1 MTPPPTHKPEPL
13 APETAGRLSEFA
25 KACKA
30 ATRVVSMYP
39 PSHPTIQA
47 ALSRITEAGRH
58 AVYDGPLPI
67 TVLPDALLVGG
78 RGFAKPDA
86 AAGELAGLLHQQ
98 LIGEMTLLGTLDND
112 EWHTF
117 LSLLAQSPEDARA
130 VGGVAQAWAASGN
143 KSIALKEIDYAEVL
157 RERAGSGESA
167 SWDRI
172 LATLGEERQEQGG
185 TEGGIEQGGM
195 AGMLEMAKDSARLAQ
210 FAERLQ
216 AHGRASGDDSVQ
228 QRKSLLELMHGLANY
243 AAERQPD
250 ELDSVLNK
258 MAGAAAQMSPDML
271 LTLITDPPPLQPPG
285 GGAAR
290 MDLGGEL
297 QARLTDE
304 MLTKFL
310 VENVVK
316 DRGASNRLA
325 AAFQTL
331 VPDPE
336 RQQSILAA
344 ATEQAAALFGKD
356 PQFESI
362 WSSSTEM
369 LTTYS
374 DSQFVSEDYARELTS
389 ARTQAIDVDK
399 IGDDPPIRIRAW
411 VATVSDEEVRA
422 LDQRLLLDLL
432 TIEVRQDAWAG
443 VLDLTVGS
451 IEQLV
456 LVGDLALAA
465 QLVDAVVNASNKAA
479 SPSAA
484 YAAAGVTR
492 LVEGSLVR
500 HLALFL
506 RQATDGEVGLAA
518 QICTTIG
525 PALVE
530 PLADALAA
538 EDNARTVRRLRDIL
552 IGFGTAA
559 RQYADELRASPNP
572 AVRRAAVDLLRALGG
587 EAALPDLRG
596 LLDDGEPQVQR
607 EALRA
612 IVQIGTSEAYTALEQ
627 ALKTGKPRTRE
638 AILQALG
645 SLRDERAA
653 PLFVYIL
660 THSGYTGQAEGDY
673 LSSIEALGRVANDER
688 SVATLKDIL
697 HRGEWYAPGRTARIR
712 SAAARALRGIGLPSA
727 ERALTEAA
735 ESGAGGVKRAA
746 KGALAEAPPMR
757 PPMRRAP

>member
-1 MTPPPTHKPEPL
+1 MATPSPKKLEPL
-13 APETAGRLSEFA
+13 SPDTAARLAEFA

-39 PSHPTIQA
+39 ASHPTILA
-47 ALSRITEAGRH
+47 ALSRITEAGRQ
-58 AVYDGPLPI
+58 AVANGPLAI
-67 TVLPDALLVGG
+67 TVLPDALLVEGC
-78 RGFAKPDA
+78 GFAKPESA
-86 AAGELAGLLHQQ
+86 ATELAALLHQQ
-98 LIGEMTLLGTLDND
+98 LIGELTLIGTLENT

-117 LSLLAQSPEDARA
+117 LTLLAKSPEDARA
-130 VGGVAQAWAASGN
+130 IGGITKAWEAAG
-143 KSIALKEIDYAEVL
+143 KHSIALKEIDYTEVL

-172 LATLGEERQEQGG
+172 LATMN
-185 TEGGIEQGGM
+185 EGGGSGGGGQTGM
-195 AGMLEMAKDSARLAQ
+195 AGMLEMAKDSERLAQ

-216 AHGRASGDDSVQ
+216 AHGRASGDGSIQ

-243 AAERQPD
+243 AAERQPAD
-250 ELDSVLNK
+250 LDSVLDK

-271 LTLITDPPPLQPPG
+271 LTLITDPPPLQPQGTSAP
-285 GGAAR
+285 R

-331 VPDPE
+331 VPDAE
-336 RQQSILAA
+336 RQRAILAA
-344 ATEQAAALFGKD
+344 AGEQAAALFGQD
-356 PQFESI
+356 PQFENV

-369 LTTYS
+369 LMSYS
-374 DSQFVSEDYARELTS
+374 DAEYVSDDYARELTS
-389 ARTQAIDVDK
+389 ARTMAVDVDT
-399 IGDDPPIRIRAW
+399 IGDDPPARIRAW
-411 VATVSDEEVRA
+411 VSTVSGEEVRA

-432 TIEVRQDAWAG
+432 TIEARPDAWAG
-443 VLDLTVGS
+443 VLDLAVHS

-465 QLVDAVVNASNKAA
+465 QLVDAVVGVSRQEA
-479 SPSAA
+479 SPFAQT
-484 YAAAGVTR
+484 AAGGITR
-492 LVEGSLVR
+492 LVDGSLVR
-500 HLALFL
+500 HLTLFL
-506 RQATDGEVGLAA
+506 RQATDTEVGLAT
-518 QICTTIG
+518 QICRTIG

-559 RQYADELRASPNP
+559 RQYADELRTSPNP

-596 LLDDGEPQVQR
+596 LLDDGDAQVQR

-612 IVQIGTSEAYTALEQ
+612 IVQIGTQEAYQALEQ
-627 ALKTGKPRTRE
+627 ALKSGKPHTRE
-638 AILQALG
+638 AIMQALG
-645 SLRDERAA
+645 SLRDERAS
-653 PLFVYIL
+653 PLFVHIL
-660 THSGYTGQAEGDY
+660 THTGHTGPLETVYVSA
-673 LSSIEALGRVANDER
+673 IESLGRIAADER
-688 SVATLKDIL
+688 SVSTLKDIL

-712 SAAARALRGIGLPSA
+712 AAAARALRGIGLPSA
-727 ERALTEAA
+727 ERVLTDAA
-735 ESGAGGVKRAA
+735 DTGSRGVKRVVKA
-746 KGALAEAPPMR
+746 ALAEPAPMR
-757 PPMRRAP
+757 APRRTQ

>member
-1 MTPPPTHKPEPL
+1 MASLSPRPPEPL
-13 APETAGRLSEFA
+13 QPDTATRLSEFA

-30 ATRVVSMYP
+30 ATRIVSMYP

-47 ALSRITEAGRH
+47 ALSRITAAGKQIL
-58 AVYDGPLPI
+58 ANGQVTI
-67 TVLPDALLVGG
+67 TVLPDSLLIDG
-78 RGFAKPDA
+78 RGFAKAEA
-86 AAGELAGLLHQQ
+86 AAGELAALLHLQ
-98 LIGEMTLLGTLDND
+98 LIGEFTLLDPLDND
-112 EWHTF
+112 QWHAF
-117 LSLLAQSPEDARA
+117 LTLLARSPEDARA
-130 VGGVAQAWAASGN
+130 AGGLAAAWTEFDNS
-143 KSIALKEIDYAEVL
+143 SIALKEIDYAEVL
-157 RERAGSGESA
+157 RERGGSGASA
-167 SWDRI
+167 SWNRI
-172 LATLGEERQEQGG
+172 FETLKESKEESGEDSESA
-185 TEGGIEQGGM
+185 GM
-195 AGMLEMAKDSARLAQ
+195 AGMLEMAKDADKLAE

-216 AHGRASGDDSVQ
+216 AHGRAIGDDSVQ

-243 AAERQPD
+243 AAERQPA
-250 ELDSVLNK
+250 ELDAILNR

-285 GGAAR
+285 TATPG

-331 VPDPE
+331 VPDPN
-336 RQQSILAA
+336 RQQDILAA
-344 ATEQAAALFGKD
+344 ATEQAQALFGQD
-356 PQFESI
+356 PQFESV
-362 WSSSTEM
+362 WTSSTKM

-374 DSQFVSEDYARELTS
+374 DSQFVSDDYARELSS
-389 ARTQAIDVDK
+389 ARTQATEVDK
-399 IGDDPPIRIRAW
+399 IGDDPPARIRAW
-411 VATVSDEEVRA
+411 VSSVSEEGVRA
-422 LDQRLLLDLL
+422 LDHRLLLDLL
-432 TIEVRQDAWAG
+432 KIEARTDAWAG
-443 VLDLTVGS
+443 VLDLTIS
-451 IEQLV
+451 FIEQLV

-465 QLVDAVVNASNKAA
+465 QLVDAVVAA
-479 SPSAA
+479 SKGTDATNAA
-484 YAAAGVTR
+484 YAEAGVTR
-492 LVEGSLVR
+492 LVEGALVR

-506 RQATDGEVGLAA
+506 RQATDAEVGLAT
-518 QICTTIG
+518 QICRTLG

-559 RQYADELRASPNP
+559 RQYANELRTSPNP

-612 IVQIGTSEAYTALEQ
+612 IVQIGTNEAYAALEQ
-627 ALKTGKPRTRE
+627 ALKSGKPHTRE

-653 PLFVYIL
+653 PLFVHLLTNTGHTGALEADYI
-660 THSGYTGQAEGDY
+660 SNVE
-673 LSSIEALGRVANDER
+673 SLGRVANDER
-688 SVATLKDIL
+688 SVSTLKDIL

-712 SAAARALRGIGLPSA
+712 AAAARALRTISLPSA
-727 ERALTEAA
+727 ERTLSEAA
-735 ESGAGGVKRAA
+735 EGGSGGVKRAA
-746 KGALAEAPPMR
+746 KAALSEPAPVR
-757 PPMRRAP
+757 SAARRAQS

>member
-1 MTPPPTHKPEPL
+1 MASPSATPSPEPL
-13 APETAGRLSEFA
+13 SPDTAGRLSEFA

-47 ALSRITEAGRH
+47 ALSRITEAGKN
-58 AVYDGPLPI
+58 AVHNGPLPI
-67 TVLPDALLVGG
+67 TVLPDGLLVGG
-78 RGFAKPDA
+78 RGFAKPDPA
-86 AAGELAGLLHQQ
+86 ATELAALLHLQ
-98 LIGEMTLLGTLDND
+98 LIGEVTLLNTLSPD
-112 EWHTF
+112 EWHAF
-117 LSLLAQSPEDARA
+117 LVLLAKSPEDARA
-130 VGGVAQAWAASGN
+130 IGGVAKAWDASGN
-143 KSIALKEIDYAEVL
+143 KAIALKEIDYAEVL

-172 LATLGEERQEQGG
+172 LATLSEEQDASGSLEP
-185 TEGGIEQGGM
+185 GM
-195 AGMLEMAKDSARLAQ
+195 AGMLEMAKDSERLAQ

-243 AAERQPD
+243 AAERQPE
-250 ELDSVLNK
+250 ELDAVLNR

-285 GGAAR
+285 TTAPR

-331 VPDPE
+331 VPDPD
-336 RQQSILAA
+336 RQQSIIAA
-344 ATEQAAALFGKD
+344 ATEQAAAMFGTD
-356 PQFESI
+356 PEFENV
-362 WSSSTEM
+362 WSSSTQM

-374 DSQFVSEDYARELTS
+374 DSQFVSDDYARELTS
-389 ARTQAIDVDK
+389 ARTQALEVDK
-399 IGDDPPIRIRAW
+399 IGDDPPVRIRAW
-411 VATVSDEEVRA
+411 VSTVSDEDIRA

-432 TIEVRQDAWAG
+432 TIEARTDAWAG
-443 VLDLTVGS
+443 VLDLTIGS

-465 QLVDAVVNASNKAA
+465 QLLDAVVAA
-479 SPSAA
+479 SKTTDTPNAA

-518 QICTTIG
+518 QICKTVG
-525 PALVE
+525 PALVK

-559 RQYADELRASPNP
+559 RQYADDLRTSPSP

-612 IVQIGTSEAYTALEQ
+612 IVQIGTNEAYETLEHALRN
-627 ALKTGKPRTRE
+627 GKPHTRD

-645 SLRDERAA
+645 SWRDERAA
-653 PLFVYIL
+653 PLFVHLL
-660 THSGYTGQAEGDY
+660 THTGYTGALEADY
-673 LSSIEALGRVANDER
+673 ISNIESLGRVANDER
-688 SVATLKDIL
+688 SVSTLKDVL
-697 HRGEWYAPGRTARIR
+697 HRGEWYAPGRTTRIR
-712 SAAARALRGIGLPSA
+712 TAAARALRSIALPSA
-727 ERALTEAA
+727 ERTLSEA
-735 ESGAGGVKRAA
+735 STGGSGGVKRAA
-746 KGALAEAPPMR
+746 KLALAEPAAM
-757 PPMRRAP
+757 RAPRRLQQ

>member
-1 MTPPPTHKPEPL
+1 MTPPSPHPPEPL
-13 APETAGRLSEFA
+13 PTDVGTRLSEFA

-47 ALSRITEAGRH
+47 ALARLTAAGRQLL
-58 AVYDGPLPI
+58 ANGPVMI
-67 TVLPDALLVGG
+67 TVLPDALLIEG
-78 RGFAKPDA
+78 RGFAKPDPP
-86 AAGELAGLLHQQ
+86 AGELAALLHLQM
-98 LIGEMTLLGTLDND
+98 IGEFTLLDPLGND
-112 EWHTF
+112 EWHEF
-117 LSLLAQSPEDARA
+117 LMLLARTPEDAHA
-130 VGGVAQAWAASGN
+130 AGGLAESWQATGHS
-143 KSIALKEIDYAEVL
+143 SIALTEIDYAEVL
-157 RERAGSGESA
+157 RERAGSGASA

-172 LATLGEERQEQGG
+172 LETLREVTNESGG
-185 TEGGIEQGGM
+185 FAPAAGM
-195 AGMLEMAKDSARLAQ
+195 AGMLEMAKDSDKLAE

-243 AAERQPD
+243 AAERQPE
-250 ELDSVLNK
+250 ELDGVLNR

-271 LTLITDPPPLQPPG
+271 LTLITDPPPLQAPG
-285 GGAAR
+285 ATTLG

-325 AAFQTL
+325 AAFHTL
-331 VPDPE
+331 VPDPA
-336 RQQSILAA
+336 RQQDILAA
-344 ATEQAAALFGKD
+344 ATEQAQALFGQD
-356 PQFESI
+356 PQFESV
-362 WSSSTEM
+362 WNSSTQM
-369 LTTYS
+369 LTSYS
-374 DSQFVSEDYARELTS
+374 DSQFVSDDYARELTS
-389 ARTQAIDVDK
+389 ARTQATEVDQ
-399 IGDDPPIRIRAW
+399 IGDDPPVRIRAW
-411 VATVSDEEVRA
+411 VSTVNDEEVRA

-432 TIEVRQDAWAG
+432 TIETRTEAWAG

-465 QLVDAVVNASNKAA
+465 QLVDAVVAAANATD
-479 SPSAA
+479 SPFAA

-500 HLALFL
+500 HLSLFL
-506 RQATDGEVGLAA
+506 RQATDGEVSIAA
-518 QICTTIG
+518 QICRTIG
-525 PALVE
+525 PSLVE

-538 EDNARTVRRLRDIL
+538 EGNARTVRRLRDIL

-559 RQYADELRASPNP
+559 RQYADELRTSPNP
-572 AVRRAAVDLLRALGG
+572 AVRRAAIDLLRALGG

-612 IVQIGTSEAYTALEQ
+612 IVQIGTNEAYEVLEH
-627 ALKTGKPRTRE
+627 ALKSGKPHTRD

-653 PLFVYIL
+653 PLFVYLL
-660 THSGYTGQAEGDY
+660 THTGYTGSLEGDY
-673 LSSIEALGRVANDER
+673 LSSIDALGRVANDER

-697 HRGEWYAPGRTARIR
+697 YRGDWYAPGRTNRIR
-712 SAAARALRGIGLPSA
+712 TTAARALHAISLPSA
-727 ERALTEAA
+727 ARVLTEAVDN
-735 ESGAGGVKRAA
+735 GPGGVKRAA
-746 KGALAEAPPMR
+746 KAALAEPAPTR
-757 PPMRRAP
+757 SALRRNP

>member
-1 MTPPPTHKPEPL
+1 MTPPPTPHPAPL
-13 APETAGRLSEFA
+13 SPDTAGRLSEFA

-47 ALSRITEAGRH
+47 ALSRITEAGKQ
-58 AVYDGPLPI
+58 AVYNGPLPI

-78 RGFAKPDA
+78 RGFAKPDPA
-86 AAGELAGLLHQQ
+86 AAELASLLHQQ
-98 LIGEMTLLGTLDND
+98 LIGEITLLSTLGPD
-112 EWHTF
+112 EWHGF
-117 LSLLAQSPEDARA
+117 LMLLAKSPEDARA
-130 VGGVAQAWAASGN
+130 MGGVAHAWTTSGN
-143 KSIALKEIDYAEVL
+143 KSISLKEIDYSEVL

-172 LATLGEERQEQGG
+172 LATLSEEQEDAGG
-185 TEGGIEQGGM
+185 LEPGM
-195 AGMLEMAKDSARLAQ
+195 AGMLEMAQDSERLAQ

-216 AHGRASGDDSVQ
+216 AHGRASGDDSIQ

-243 AAERQPD
+243 AAERQPE
-250 ELDSVLNK
+250 ELDAVLNR

-271 LTLITDPPPLQPPG
+271 LTLITDPPPLQPLGTSAP
-285 GGAAR
+285 R

-304 MLTKFL
+304 MLTTFL

-344 ATEQAAALFGKD
+344 ASEQAEAMFGQD
-356 PQFESI
+356 PQFESV
-362 WSSSTEM
+362 WTSSTQM

-374 DSQFVSEDYARELTS
+374 DSQFVSDDYASELTS
-389 ARTQAIDVDK
+389 ARTLAMDVEK
-399 IGDDPPIRIRAW
+399 IGDDPPVRIRAW
-411 VATVSDEEVRA
+411 VSTVSDEEVRA

-432 TIEVRQDAWAG
+432 NIEARTDAWAG
-443 VLDLTVGS
+443 VLDLAVGS
-451 IEQLV
+451 IDQLL

-465 QLVDAVVNASNKAA
+465 QLVDAVVGASQKTDSVNG
-479 SPSAA
+479 A
-484 YAAAGVTR
+484 YAAAGVAR
-492 LVEGSLVR
+492 MVDGSLVR

-506 RQATDGEVGLAA
+506 RQATDGEAGLAA
-518 QICTTIG
+518 QICRTIG
-525 PALVE
+525 PSLVE

-538 EDNARTVRRLRDIL
+538 EDNVRTVRRLRDIL

-559 RQYADELRASPNP
+559 RQYADELRTSPNP

-596 LLDDGEPQVQR
+596 LLDDRDPQVQR

-612 IVQIGTSEAYTALEQ
+612 IVQIGTNEAYEALEQ
-627 ALKTGKPRTRE
+627 ALKNGKPHTRE
-638 AILQALG
+638 AILQVLG

-653 PLFVYIL
+653 PLFVHLLSHTGY
-660 THSGYTGQAEGDY
+660 SGALEADY
-673 LSSIEALGRVANDER
+673 LSSIESLGRVANDER

-697 HRGEWYAPGRTARIR
+697 QRGEWYAPGRTARIR
-712 SAAARALRGIGLPSA
+712 TAAARALRAISLPSA
-727 ERALTEAA
+727 EQVLSEAA
-735 ESGAGGVKRAA
+735 AGGTGGVKRAA
-746 KGALAEAPPMR
+746 KAALAEPAPTR
-757 PPMRRAP
+757 PTLRKAAQ

>member
-1 MTPPPTHKPEPL
+1 MASPSPRPPEPL
-13 APETAGRLSEFA
+13 PPDTAARLSEFA
-25 KACKA
+25 KACKS

-47 ALSRITEAGRH
+47 ALSRISATGKQIL
-58 AVYDGPLPI
+58 VNGPVTI
-67 TVLPDALLVGG
+67 SVLPDALLING
-78 RGFAKPDA
+78 RGFARTDIA
-86 AAGELAGLLHQQ
+86 ASELAALLHLQ
-98 LIGEMTLLGTLDND
+98 LIGEFTLLDPLDND
-112 EWHTF
+112 QWHAF
-117 LSLLAQSPEDARA
+117 LMLLARSPEDARA
-130 VGGVAQAWAASGN
+130 TGGLAAAWKESGN
-143 KSIALKEIDYAEVL
+143 TSIALKEIDYAEVL
-157 RERAGSGESA
+157 RERGGSGASA

-172 LATLGEERQEQGG
+172 FETLKESKEDAGEVSESE
-185 TEGGIEQGGM
+185 GM
-195 AGMLEMAKDSARLAQ
+195 AGMLEMAKDSDKLAE

-216 AHGRASGDDSVQ
+216 AHGRAIGDDSVQ

-243 AAERQPD
+243 AAEREPA
-250 ELDSVLNK
+250 ELDAILNR

-271 LTLITDPPPLQPPG
+271 LTLITDPPPLQAPG
-285 GGAAR
+285 TATPG

-316 DRGASNRLA
+316 DRGASSRLA

-331 VPDPE
+331 VPDPN
-336 RQQSILAA
+336 RQQDILAA
-344 ATEQAAALFGKD
+344 ATEQAQALFEQD
-356 PQFESI
+356 PQFESV
-362 WSSSTEM
+362 WTSSTKM

-374 DSQFVSEDYARELTS
+374 DSQFVSDDYARELTS
-389 ARTQAIDVDK
+389 ARTQATEVDK
-399 IGDDPPIRIRAW
+399 IGDDPPPRVRAW
-411 VATVSDEEVRA
+411 VSTVSEEEVRG

-432 TIEVRQDAWAG
+432 TIETRTDAWAG
-443 VLDLTVGS
+443 VLDLTVSS

-456 LVGDLALAA
+456 LIGDLALAA
-465 QLVDAVVNASNKAA
+465 HLVDAVVGASKNTDTTN
-479 SPSAA
+479 AA

-506 RQATDGEVGLAA
+506 RQATDAEVGLAT
-518 QICTTIG
+518 QICRTLG

-538 EDNARTVRRLRDIL
+538 EANARTVRRLRDIL

-559 RQYADELRASPNP
+559 RQYADELRTSPNP

-612 IVQIGTSEAYTALEQ
+612 IVQIGTNEAYETLEHALRN
-627 ALKTGKPRTRE
+627 GKPHTRE

-653 PLFVYIL
+653 SLFVHLL
-660 THSGYTGQAEGDY
+660 THSGYTGALEADY
-673 LSSIEALGRVANDER
+673 ISNIESLGRVANDER
-688 SVATLKDIL
+688 SVSTLTDIL
-697 HRGEWYAPGRTARIR
+697 NRGEWYAPGRTARIR
-712 SAAARALRGIGLPSA
+712 TAAARALRTMGLPSA
-727 ERALTEAA
+727 ERTLTEAA
-735 ESGAGGVKRAA
+735 ESGSGGVKRAA
-746 KGALAEAPPMR
+746 KAALAEPAPIRSTARR
-757 PPMRRAP
+757 PQP

>member
-1 MTPPPTHKPEPL
+1 MSTPTSSTPSPDPL
-13 APETAGRLSEFA
+13 SPDTAGRLSEFA
-25 KACKA
+25 QACKA

-47 ALSRITEAGRH
+47 ALSRITEAGKQ
-58 AVYDGPLPI
+58 AVYYGPLPI

-78 RGFAKPDA
+78 RGFAKPDPA
-86 AAGELAGLLHQQ
+86 AAELAALLHLQ
-98 LIGEMTLLGTLDND
+98 LIGEVTLLSTLEPQ
-112 EWHTF
+112 EWHAF
-117 LSLLAQSPEDARA
+117 LMLLAKTPEDARA
-130 VGGVAQAWAASGN
+130 LGGVAAAWAASGN

-172 LATLGEERQEQGG
+172 LATLSEEQDESGDLEPG
-185 TEGGIEQGGM
+185 L
-195 AGMLEMAKDSARLAQ
+195 AGVLEMAKDSQRLAQ
-210 FAERLQ
+210 FAEKLQ

-243 AAERQPD
+243 AAERQPG
-250 ELDSVLNK
+250 ELEVVLDR

-285 GGAAR
+285 SAAPR

-331 VPDPE
+331 VPDPD

-344 ATEQAAALFGKD
+344 ATEQAAAMFGDD
-356 PQFESI
+356 PQFESV
-362 WSSSTEM
+362 WNSSTQM

-389 ARTQAIDVDK
+389 TRTMALEVDK
-399 IGDDPPIRIRAW
+399 IGDDPPVRIRAW
-411 VATVSDEEVRA
+411 VSTLSDEEVRG

-432 TIEVRQDAWAG
+432 TIEARHDAWAG
-443 VLDLTVGS
+443 VLDLTVS
-451 IEQLV
+451 NIEQLV

-465 QLVDAVVNASNKAA
+465 QLVDAVVAA
-479 SPSAA
+479 SKRTESPNAG

-492 LVEGSLVR
+492 LVDGVLVR

-506 RQATDGEVGLAA
+506 RQATDGETGIAT
-518 QICTTIG
+518 QICNTIG
-525 PALVE
+525 PELVE

-552 IGFGTAA
+552 IGFGSAA
-559 RQYADELRASPNP
+559 RQYADELRTSPNP

-587 EAALPDLRG
+587 EAALPDLRS
-596 LLDDGEPQVQR
+596 LMDDGEPQVQR

-612 IVQIGTSEAYTALEQ
+612 IVQIGSNEAYQTLEH
-627 ALKTGKPRTRE
+627 ALKNGQPHTRE

-653 PLFVYIL
+653 PLFVHLL
-660 THSGYTGQAEGDY
+660 THTGYSGGLEGDY
-673 LSSIEALGRVANDER
+673 ISNIELLGRVANDER

-697 HRGEWYAPGRTARIR
+697 YRGEWYAPGRTTRIR
-712 SAAARALRGIGLPSA
+712 TAAARALRAISLPSA
-727 ERALTEAA
+727 DRTLNEA
-735 ESGAGGVKRAA
+735 SDGGSRGVKRAA
-746 KGALAEAPPMR
+746 KAALAEPAPTR
-757 PPMRRAP
+757 SAARRALS

>member
-1 MTPPPTHKPEPL
+1 MAPRSPSKPEPL
-13 APETAGRLSEFA
+13 SPETAGRLSEFA

-47 ALSRITEAGRH
+47 ALARITEAGKQ
-58 AVYDGPLPI
+58 AVCNGPLPI

-78 RGFAKPDA
+78 RGFAKPDPA
-86 AAGELAGLLHQQ
+86 ATELAALLHQQ
-98 LIGEMTLLGTLDND
+98 LIGEMTVVSTLEPD

-117 LSLLAQSPEDARA
+117 LMLLAKAPEDARA
-130 VGGVAQAWAASGN
+130 LGGVAQAWSASGN
-143 KSIALKEIDYAEVL
+143 QAIALKEIDYAEVL

-172 LATLGEERQEQGG
+172 LATLSEERNESGSLAP
-185 TEGGIEQGGM
+185 GM
-195 AGMLEMAKDSARLAQ
+195 AGMLEMAKDSERLAQ

-250 ELDSVLNK
+250 ELDGVLNR

-285 GGAAR
+285 TAAPR

-304 MLTKFL
+304 MLTRFL

-331 VPDPE
+331 VPDPG

-344 ATEQAAALFGKD
+344 ATEQAAAMFGKD
-356 PQFESI
+356 PEFENV
-362 WSSSTEM
+362 WNSSTQM

-374 DSQFVSEDYARELTS
+374 DSQFVSDDYARELTS
-389 ARTQAIDVDK
+389 ARTQAMEVEK
-399 IGDDPPIRIRAW
+399 IGDDPPVRIRAW
-411 VATVSDEEVRA
+411 VSTVSDEEVRA

-432 TIEVRQDAWAG
+432 TIEARTDAWAG
-443 VLDLTVGS
+443 VLDVTVGS

-465 QLVDAVVNASNKAA
+465 QLVDAVVNAAKKADSTNA
-479 SPSAA
+479 P
-484 YAAAGVTR
+484 YAAAGVAR
-492 LVEGSLVR
+492 LVDGSLVR

-518 QICTTIG
+518 QICRTIG

-559 RQYADELRASPNP
+559 RQYADELRTSPNP

-612 IVQIGTSEAYTALEQ
+612 IVQIGTKEAYEALEQ
-627 ALKTGKPRTRE
+627 ALKNGKPHTRE

-653 PLFVYIL
+653 PLFVYLL
-660 THSGYTGQAEGDY
+660 THTGYSGALEGDY
-673 LSSIEALGRVANDER
+673 ISNIESLGRVANDER
-688 SVATLKDIL
+688 SVSTLRDIL
-697 HRGEWYAPGRTARIR
+697 HRGEWYAPGRTTRIR
-712 SAAARALRGIGLPSA
+712 TAAARALRAIALPSA
-727 ERALTEAA
+727 ERALSEAA
-735 ESGAGGVKRAA
+735 DGGAAGVKRAA
-746 KGALAEAPPMR
+746 RAALAEPAPTR
-757 PPMRRAP
+757 SVRRAP